1 MSAIAQS
8 AIAKALRSNRMLD
21 RIEQGLVL
29 ALYLSLVARLWPAD
43 FSSAHWYAILLL
55 VSEGLVVALLLARRP
70 TENISRRWGDW
81 ALGCAGTFTVLM
93 VVPGGAP
100 IHATLG
106 LTLIMMGLVTH
117 VGAKLSLWRSFG
129 VVAANRGVKT
139 RGLYRFV
146 RHPMYA
152 GYMLSHIGFLL
163 AAPSWWNLG
172 VYALGWALLIAR
184 IGAEERTLRQSA
196 DYQDYAGRV
205 RWRLV
210 PGIY

>member
-1 MSAIAQS
+1 MSAIA
-8 AIAKALRSNRMLD
+8 AALRSNRMLD
-21 RIEQGLVL
+21 RAEQGLVL
-29 ALYLSLVARLWPAD
+29 ALYLWLVARLWPAD
-43 FSSAHWYAILLL
+43 FSAAHWYAILLL

-70 TENISRRWGDW
+70 TENISRRWSDW
-81 ALGCAGTFTVLM
+81 ALGTMGTFTVLM
-93 VVPGGAP
+93 VGPGGDP
-100 IHATLG
+100 INAAAG
-106 LTLIMMGLVTH
+106 LMLIFVGLATH

-152 GYMLSHIGFLL
+152 GYMLSHVGFLL

-184 IGAEERTLRQSA
+184 IGAEERTLRQDA
-196 DYQDYAGRV
+196 GYADYAGRV

-210 PGIY
+210 PLVY